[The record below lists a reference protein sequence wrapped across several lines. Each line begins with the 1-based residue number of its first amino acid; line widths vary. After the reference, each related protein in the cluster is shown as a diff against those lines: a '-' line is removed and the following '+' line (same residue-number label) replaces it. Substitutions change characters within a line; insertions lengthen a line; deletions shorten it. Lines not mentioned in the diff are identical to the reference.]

1 MNIFETLRA
10 SGFSEEFVKAFRRT
24 WSDEGLQNSKPEF
37 LLLDEP
43 NVTRYV
49 LEDFV
54 EHSDS
59 SRMLTQLNIDA
70 LRGVNMQ
77 DVESMLEKM
86 LFTPGPGI
94 FRHEGRSWE
103 PFTPGPGSLYLCV
116 EAQEVSKGDDLRR
129 TAKTTTLVALV
140 SVRNDEVI
148 EYTQYLKKKK
158 NHGNF
163 LKIFTPCNGQ
173 WVPNTYPKRLENT
186 LFLGKLWTN
195 IYQDV
200 QEFLTP
206 EAKEWY
212 HNHGILYRRNYLF
225 SGPPGNGKSS
235 AVKVLASML
244 DRKLYTINLA
254 SRTLDDDLLMDL
266 SHTISSGSILLLEDI
281 DNIFTNH
288 NENAVGSGVTYE
300 FFINLLDGVFSRE
313 GLIIIMT
320 CNEEEKLDKTMMRH
334 SRVDQIF
341 RFSNASKKTA
351 KSMCEWF
358 RPEASEEQKKVLTDT
373 MSKAREVPMSAIT
386 EFFVSKRKVS
396 LEQALK
402 SLKPDD
408 LKRRKRDSY
417 GVE

>member
-10 SGFSEEFVKAFRRT
+10 SCFSEEFVKAFKRI
-24 WSDEGLQNSKPEF
+24 WSEEALESFTPEF

-54 EHSDS
+54 EHSDAS
-59 SRMLTQLNIDA
+59 KMLTQLNIDA
-70 LRGVNMQ
+70 LRGVNIQ

-94 FRHEGRSWE
+94 FRHEER
-103 PFTPGPGSLYLCV
+103 SLYLCV

-140 SVRNDEVI
+140 SLKNNEVI
-148 EYTQYLKKKK
+148 EYTQHLKKKK

-173 WVPNTYPKRLENT
+173 WVPNNYPKRLEDT
-186 LFLGKLWTN
+186 LFLGKLWKD

-206 EAKEWY
+206 ESKEWY
-212 HNHGILYRRNYLF
+212 HKHGIMYRRNYLF

-396 LEQALK
+396 LEDALK

>member
-10 SGFSEEFVKAFRRT
+10 SCFSEEFVKAFQRV
-24 WSDEGLQNSKPEF
+24 WKEEKSMNPEF
-37 LLLDEP
+37 ILLDEP

-54 EHSDS
+54 EHCDS

-94 FRHEGRSWE
+94 FRHGKESI
-103 PFTPGPGSLYLCV
+103 LLCV

-129 TAKTTTLVALV
+129 TAKTTTLVALIGLEKGNV
-140 SVRNDEVI
+140 LS
-148 EYTQYLKKKK
+148 YTQELKKKK

-173 WVPNTYPKRLENT
+173 WVPNTYPKRMEDT
-186 LFLGKLWTN
+186 LFLGKLWQN

-206 EAKEWY
+206 QSKEWY
-212 HNHGILYRRNYLF
+212 HKHGILYRRNYLF

-244 DRKLYTINLA
+244 DRRLYTINLA
-254 SRTLDDDLLMDL
+254 SRTLDDDTLLDL
-266 SHTISSGSILLLEDI
+266 SHMISSGSILLLEDI

-300 FFINLLDGVFSRE
+300 FFINMLDGVFSRE
-313 GLIIIMT
+313 GLMIVMT
-320 CNEEEKLDKTMMRH
+320 CNDEDKLDKTMMRH
-334 SRVDQIF
+334 SRVDQVF

-358 RPEASEEQKKVLTDT
+358 RPEATEEQKKCLTDT
-373 MSKAREVPMSAIT
+373 MAKARDVPMSAIT
-386 EFFVSKRKVS
+386 EFFVSKRKLS
-396 LEQALK
+396 LAEALT